1 MHFMTFH
8 FLFRD
13 RVNGITIWPGFPLIK
28 GPASVM
34 TLFVLFLCTLSLLA
48 QNPVNEPNSIIDKIV
63 NKTDTLVQNPMLSK
77 PAGKWSQFPVISPDT
92 LKTNHNSSRFY
103 REWNN
108 LLQKFY
114 AIQPANKNM
123 RVTNSNLV
131 AFDGMIIRKIEIK
144 KVNVFAKNAMDT
156 SYVPVNWLQKA
167 GTTIHTGTRDKIIKR
182 NLLLKPGDRLDVF
195 MAAENERLIRDMPYI
210 MDARFLARPISGEP
224 DSVDLVLL
232 TRDLWP
238 VGLNIELS
246 SANSG
251 NAGLG
256 YYNIFGYGHQFLTS
270 TYWDGKHNPVFG
282 YQLLYGIPN
291 IKGSF
296 VTTELEYID
305 RWNTNTGRLRIARDF
320 KTVGFK
326 YAGAAEIENSSLTR
340 DIILPDSSLADQHW
354 KYTNYELWMGRI
366 FQLKRSIPTGISSG
380 LFFSGR
386 IFVNHNY
393 LGPKTSEN
401 LFYAFQDK
409 TQLLFSGGYSHQGF
423 RKDNMIYTFDR
434 IEDVPFGYLINFT
447 SGVEWGQYKIRP
459 YLAGS
464 ISTGKYFRGTGYL
477 YGLLEYGTFISE
489 NSLEQGTLQI
499 QLRSFTRLHTWA
511 GIQYRN
517 FVTLTYLDGINRY
530 KEEFTSLEN
539 RGGIHGLTSSPSLRG
554 NEKLTLNL
562 ESVVFNRYRFLG
574 FRFAYFG
581 SVDLGFIKNENAGFL
596 DFKPFSGISLG
607 VRIRND
613 QLIFDT
619 FELKFSFYPG
629 LPGDANPSNFKAGS
643 VPRLRSN
650 GLFPEKPSVIEF
662 N

>member
-1 MHFMTFH
+1 MALH
-8 FLFRD
+8 FLFRNW
-13 RVNGITIWPGFPLIK
+13 VNTGIIRPGSSLIK
-28 GPASVM
+28 GPAAVL
-34 TLFVLFLCTLSLLA
+34 TLIVFFLCIMPLPA
-48 QNPVNEPNSIIDKIV
+48 QNPVNEPNSIIDKLT

-77 PAGKWSQFPVISPDT
+77 PAGKWSQFPVMSSDT
-92 LKTNHNSSRFY
+92 LKTNHNSSLFY

-108 LLQKFY
+108 LLQKIY
-114 AIQPANKNM
+114 AIQPASKNM
-123 RVTNSNLV
+123 RITNSNLV

-156 SYVPVNWLQKA
+156 SYVPSNWLQKA
-167 GTTIHTGTRDKIIKR
+167 GTTIHTGTRDKIIMR
-182 NLLLKPGDRLDVF
+182 NLLLEPGERLDVF
-195 MAAENERLIRDMPYI
+195 LAAENERLIRDMPYI
-210 MDARFLARPISGEP
+210 MDARFLAKPIPGEP

-251 NAGLG
+251 NVGLG
-256 YYNIFGYGHQFLTS
+256 YYNILGYGHQFLTS
-270 TYWDGKHNPVFG
+270 VYWDGNHNPVFG
-282 YQLLYGIPN
+282 YRLLYGIPN

-296 VTTELEYID
+296 VSTELEYID
-305 RWNTNTGRLRIARDF
+305 RWNTNTGRFKVSRDF

-326 YAGAAEIENSSLTR
+326 YAGAVEIENSSLIR
-340 DIILPDSSLADQHW
+340 DVNLPDSSLDDQQW
-354 KYTNYELWMGRI
+354 KYTNYELWLGRI
-366 FQLKRSIPTGISSG
+366 FPLKKGTPTGISSG
-380 LFFSGR
+380 LFISGR
-386 IFVNHNY
+386 IFFNHNY

-409 TQLLFSGGYSHQGF
+409 TQLLFSGGYSHRGF

-434 IEDVPFGYLINFT
+434 IEDVPFGYLVNFT
-447 SGVEWGQYKIRP
+447 SGVEWGQYKTRP
-459 YLAGS
+459 YVAGS
-464 ISTGKYFRGTGYL
+464 ISTGKYFQRTGYL
-477 YGLLEYGTFISE
+477 YGLIEYGTFIKG

-499 QLRSFTRLHTWA
+499 QMKSFSRLHTWA

-517 FVTLTYLDGINRY
+517 FVTLTYLNGINRY

-539 RGGIHGLTSSPSLRG
+539 RGGILGLTSSPSLRG
-554 NEKLTLNL
+554 NEKVILNL
-562 ESVVFNRYRFLG
+562 ESVVFSRYRFLG

-581 SVDLGFIKNENAGFL
+581 SVDLGFIKNESAGFL
-596 DFKPFSGISLG
+596 DFKPYSGLSLG

-613 QLIFDT
+613 QLVFDT
-619 FELKFSFYPG
+619 FELKFSLYPG
-629 LPGDANPSNFKAGS
+629 LPGDANHSNFKAGS

-650 GLFPEKPSVIEF
+650 VLFPEKPSVIEF